1 MASFRQRIAIQKQHK
16 EPKKKYDPFKT
27 AKKNYQSETKV
38 YLKRAILMYKT
49 LAAKFKPFS
58 DEEELCRKEVLKYTI
73 DLEILEHGTYE
84 ERKEVVK
91 KYGRDIS

>member
-1 MASFRQRIAIQKQHK
+1 MASFRQRIAIQKLQK

-27 AKKNYQSETKV
+27 AKKNYQPETKA
-38 YLKRAILMYKT
+38 YIKRAIMMYKT
-49 LAAKFKPFS
+49 LGAYFKPFS
-58 DEEELCRKEVLKYTI
+58 DEEELCRKEVFKFTI

-91 KYGRDIS
+91 KYGRGIS